1 MEIMNIKKLRNLEKL
16 FTYHKS
22 KLILYFFT
30 SVYKISSKV
39 IIAYFLFIMNYNDV
53 FSSDNYLIYYA
64 LS

>member
-1 MEIMNIKKLRNLEKL
+1 MEIIKKLRNLEKL

-22 KLILYFFT
+22 KFILNVFT

-39 IIAYFLFIMNYNDV
+39 IIAYFLFIMNYNYV